1 MKKLIVIAS
10 VVLFT
15 LIYSDAFSQVR
26 PPLPPHPPHPHKV
39 IHKHHKKIAKAHK
52 HHIKRKV
59 HPPHPHYY
67 SNKYYRTHPQRV
79 VVINLPPIVL

>member
-10 VVLFT
+10 VVLVT

-26 PPLPPHPPHPHKV
+26 PPLPP
-39 IHKHHKKIAKAHK
+39 
-52 HHIKRKV
+52 